1 MKHPTLAPLCA
12 ALLCAALAMPAGAL
26 AQQTTYV
33 FPYEGF
39 RYTQQGDETVLTQT
53 NLDDHADLLASLG
66 TTKEAVLASYIA
78 SGIVMEVIPE
88 NGGQI
93 AVSVVSAG
101 AFADVQDM
109 AALSDARLADFAAQF
124 ENSGLYETCA
134 LTQTEPVCVRM
145 TSSAMVASMPVYT
158 LRYATLHLGQLYLLT
173 QTVVGR
179 APDEGE
185 DARVAQVLAGMKLL
199 QSRTEPTP
207 EPTPA
212 PTPTPEPTPEPTP
225 GVAQVIASEGELT
238 VEGVPA
244 YTNSASL
251 TLTGQTAA
259 SVEVRAAVDGAT
271 LGRTTSRKDGAFSMT
286 VSLPEEGDLVLAVM
300 TDDAEQMLS
309 LRYEMPSVPLTVT
322 DPAEPVFTGDTV
334 TIKGITAPEATVYL
348 KGTGVSTNVKAS
360 KNGVYSIR
368 VTFKDAGTQTFSL
381 RAALKGYRD
390 TETTVTLTR
399 ELTDRERLTAFR
411 VNMIDFDYANI
422 LKDPA
427 RYEGKHFKIRGKVME
442 FTDYDGSPCALVCAN
457 NASVGVWY
465 DPVWVVL
472 DGTEDIAEES
482 ILTFYIIAEGTTL
495 PADGRYTEE
504 GEEIEAPVA
513 RAFLV
518 TEAK

>member
-1 MKHPTLAPLCA
+1 M
-12 ALLCAALAMPAGAL
+12 
-26 AQQTTYV
+26 
-33 FPYEGF
+33 
-39 RYTQQGDETVLTQT
+39 
-53 NLDDHADLLASLG
+53 
-66 TTKEAVLASYIA
+66 
-78 SGIVMEVIPE
+78 
-88 NGGQI
+88 
-93 AVSVVSAG
+93 
-101 AFADVQDM
+101 
-109 AALSDARLADFAAQF
+109 
-124 ENSGLYETCA
+124 
-134 LTQTEPVCVRM
+134 
-145 TSSAMVASMPVYT
+145 
-158 LRYATLHLGQLYLLT
+158 
-173 QTVVGR
+173 
-179 APDEGE
+179 
-185 DARVAQVLAGMKLL
+185 
-199 QSRTEPTP
+199 
-207 EPTPA
+207 
-212 PTPTPEPTPEPTP
+212 
-225 GVAQVIASEGELT
+225 
-238 VEGVPA
+238 
-244 YTNSASL
+244 
-251 TLTGQTAA
+251 
-259 SVEVRAAVDGAT
+259 
-271 LGRTTSRKDGAFSMT
+271 
-286 VSLPEEGDLVLAVM
+286 LAVM

-381 RAALKGYRD
+381 RASLKGYRD

-422 LKDPA
+422 LKNPA